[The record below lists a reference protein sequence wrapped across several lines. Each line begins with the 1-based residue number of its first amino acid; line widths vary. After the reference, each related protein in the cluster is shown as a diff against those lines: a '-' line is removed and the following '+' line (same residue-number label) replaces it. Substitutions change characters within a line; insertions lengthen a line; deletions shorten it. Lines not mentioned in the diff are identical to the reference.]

1 MDESKKLDKKN
12 KEMKLLNQILNEHL
26 ETITKEKEHIV
37 KKNQNLKYEKLKL
50 EESSKNLIKEN
61 EALNDKNHKLITEL
75 DKVKPFVEKFTYNS
89 EKLKTILNNQQVVF
103 DKIGLGFRRIFK

>member
-1 MDESKKLDKKN
+1 MWYYGGKGG
-12 KEMKLLNQILNEHL
+12 
-26 ETITKEKEHIV
+26 V
-37 KKNQNLKYEKLKL
+37 LKYLFETEKKSDIPLWK
-50 EESSKNLIKEN
+50 
-61 EALNDKNHKLITEL
+61 NDKNHKLITER